1 MPYHTWSWRSSQTSQ
16 KCRVHFKT
24 SISRPWSHVADRL
37 TEANAQAPTVAAVYL
52 LWATFHKG
60 HLTEPVP
67 SGGLWLRRAGGHLP
81 DPTAGGVGGGGKG
94 GGRQGG
100 GGGGSWGGRASR
112 EKGTAPLAIRAVPGA
127 LYKLGGAISIRKQ
140 GQWTVKEDSRTS
152 VKLKGRTDCWLHRS
166 YNPTAEPCRH
176 VKQKNVFLFP
186 NLGWRKGNTGY
197 TSVHR
202 TVVLE
207 E

>member
-1 MPYHTWSWRSSQTSQ
+1 MRRGAKVEGEWQHMSREPLHGPRGRQTKQIRATYCGEMWPLDDNMLAGRGSRAGMFSF
-16 KCRVHFKT
+16 KKPCRCLIIHGHEGAVKHLKNAKIWVHFKT
-24 SISRPWSHVADRL
+24 SISRPWSHIADRL

-67 SGGLWLRRAGGHLP
+67 SGGLWLCRAGGHLP

-127 LYKLGGAISIRKQ
+127 L
-140 GQWTVKEDSRTS
+140 
-152 VKLKGRTDCWLHRS
+152 
-166 YNPTAEPCRH
+166 
-176 VKQKNVFLFP
+176 
-186 NLGWRKGNTGY
+186 
-197 TSVHR
+197 
-202 TVVLE
+202 
-207 E
+207 